1 MYQLAQINIAQMK
14 GKDYTDPIMKD
25 FVDNLDRINL
35 LAENSPGYV
44 WRLKDE
50 QNNALDF
57 RPFPEASLLINVSVW
72 KDIES
77 LKRYVL
83 TAQGNHETQTGGFIT
98 LKGFT
103 MRCD

>member
-25 FVDNLDRINL
+25 FVDNIDRNNE
-35 LAENSPGYV
+35 LAENSLGFV
-44 WRLKDE
+44 WRLKDD

-57 RPFPEASLLINVSVW
+57 RPFSNSHLLINVSVR

-77 LKRYVL
+77 LRIY
-83 TAQGNHETQTGGFIT
+83 A
-98 LKGFT
+98 
-103 MRCD
+103 